1 MTFGTVFFFAR
12 KGILYSATLLGLLCV
27 VGAVTQLRTDGPGF
41 VLFMIG
47 GLVCF
52 LIVRKHLEIAIIM
65 ADAILYVRGKRA

>member
-41 VLFMIG
+41 VLFMVG

-52 LIVRKHLEIAIIM
+52 TIMVKHLEIAM
-65 ADAILYVRGKRA
+65 AMTDVILYVRGKRA